1 MGAEDSE
8 QQGADELHLR
18 SSGLAGGPLA
28 IQPLFAR
35 SCADEACV
43 GVRVSDGACVCPS
56 TERVKPTIYLSTLSA
71 LFVGGYAAQ
80 LRVQLTCISGI
91 LARLKGVVERSRY
104 LPHVCYE
111 ISASSRSRHEN

>member
-56 TERVKPTIYLSTLSA
+56 T
-71 LFVGGYAAQ
+71 
-80 LRVQLTCISGI
+80 
-91 LARLKGVVERSRY
+91 
-104 LPHVCYE
+104 
-111 ISASSRSRHEN
+111 